1 MRKERTAL
9 KKDVYVNRGEG
20 GAVPPGR
27 DSEKGIVL
35 VIVIIVIAILMILV
49 TDLIY
54 FTQIDSEISM
64 NTRDEVKARY
74 IAKSGV
80 QVAAGAFSAQAL
92 EELSAMMGSVGG
104 SAGRDDGL
112 WALSVPY
119 FPVGQGSVSI
129 TITDERSKINLNS
142 LVSTDSNIVD
152 QQVLAELRELFSLLG
167 VDTSKSERFLSSL
180 VNWLDVP
187 KEGTVNDQDSAG
199 ANADFYAGLQPAY
212 RIKDGPLDTVEEIRM
227 VDGMDDE
234 FYNTVKDYVTVY
246 PIDKKINF
254 STASRVVMVAA
265 LKAATVPAIPGQGS
279 DIDPIDDSTAEQ
291 IVDEIL
297 EARKNDPIVDSKKV
311 RDIVRDVDPTSQI
324 IAGLVGLGQGTGES
338 EVFTVRSEGILGEA
352 SPTRRIIEAVIKKKR
367 QGREF
372 VVDIVTWKEL

>member
-1 MRKERTAL
+1 MRKEHGTL
-9 KKDVYVNRGEG
+9 KNGLEKTRGLR
-20 GAVPPGR
+20 AAGR
-27 DSEKGIVL
+27 DSERGIVL
-35 VIVIIVIAILMILV
+35 VIVIIIIAILMILV

-80 QVAAGAFSAQAL
+80 QVTAGAFKATAL
-92 EELSAMMGSVGG
+92 EEHSGMMGSVGG
-104 SAGRDDGL
+104 NAGNVDGL

-142 LVSTDSNIVD
+142 LVSSDSNIVD
-152 QQVLAELRELFSLLG
+152 QQVLAELREVFRLAG
-167 VDTSKSERFLSSL
+167 VDSGKSERFLSSL
-180 VNWLDVP
+180 INWIDVP
-187 KEGTVNDQDSAG
+187 KEGTVNDQDSGG
-199 ANADFYAGLQPAY
+199 ATADFYAGLQPAY

-227 VDGMDDE
+227 IDGMDDE
-234 FYNTVKDYVTVY
+234 FFSAVRDYVTVY

-254 STASRVVMVAA
+254 STASRVVMIAA
-265 LKAATVPAIPGQGS
+265 IKAAAVPAIPGQGGT
-279 DIDPIDDSTAEQ
+279 IDPVDDGTAEQ
-291 IVDEIL
+291 IVDEII
-297 EARKNDPIVDSKKV
+297 EARRSDPIVDSKKV
-311 RDIVRDVDPTSQI
+311 REIVQNVDPTIQI
-324 IAGLVGLGQGTGES
+324 VPGLVGLGQGTGES

-352 SPTRRIIEAVIKKKR
+352 SPTKRIIEAVIKKRRIGR
-367 QGREF
+367 QY

>member
-152 QQVLAELRELFSLLG
+152 QQVLAELRDLFSRLG
-167 VDTSKSERFLSSL
+167 VDTGKSERFLSSL
-180 VNWLDVP
+180 VNWLDIP
-187 KEGTVNDQDSAG
+187 REGTVNDQDSAG
-199 ANADFYAGLQPAY
+199 ANAEFYAGLQPAY

-227 VDGMDDE
+227 IDGMDDE
-234 FYNTVKDYVTVY
+234 FYNAVRDYVTVY

-254 STASRVVMVAA
+254 STAPRVVMIAA

-279 DIDPIDDSTAEQ
+279 EIDPIDDGTAEQ
-291 IVDEIL
+291 IVDEII

-311 RDIVRDVDPTSQI
+311 REIVRDVDPKSQI

-338 EVFTVRSEGILGEA
+338 EVFTVRAEGILGEA

>member
-9 KKDVYVNRGEG
+9 KNDVDINRRRSRT
-20 GAVPPGR
+20 APPGR

-152 QQVLAELRELFSLLG
+152 QQVLAELRELFRLLG

-291 IVDEIL
+291 IVDEII

-324 IAGLVGLGQGTGES
+324 VAGLVGLGQGTGES

-352 SPTRRIIEAVIKKKR
+352 SPTKRIIEAVMKKKR

>member
-9 KKDVYVNRGEG
+9 KNDVHINRTKSRT
-20 GAVPPGR
+20 APPGR
-27 DSEKGIVL
+27 ESEKGIVL

-80 QVAAGAFSAQAL
+80 QVAAGAFSVRAL
-92 EELSAMMGSVGG
+92 EELSGMMGSVGG
-104 SAGRDDGL
+104 STGRDDGF

-119 FPVGQGSVSI
+119 FPVGSGTVSI
-129 TITDERSKINLNS
+129 MITDERAKINLNS
-142 LVSTDSNIVD
+142 LVSSDSNIVD
-152 QQVLAELRELFSLLG
+152 QQVLAELRELFRLLG
-167 VDTSKSERFLSSL
+167 VDTGKSERFISSL
-180 VNWLDVP
+180 VNWIDVP

-199 ANADFYAGLQPAY
+199 ANAEFYAGLQPAY

-227 VDGMDDE
+227 IDGMDDE
-234 FYNTVKDYVTVY
+234 FFNAVRDYVTVY
-246 PIDKKINF
+246 PLDKKINF
-254 STASRVVMVAA
+254 STAPRVVMIAA

-279 DIDPIDDSTAEQ
+279 QQDPIDDGTAGQ
-291 IVDEIL
+291 IVDEII
-297 EARKNDPIVDSKKV
+297 EARKNNPIVDSKKV
-311 RDIVRDVDPTSQI
+311 REIVRDVDPTSQI

-352 SPTRRIIEAVIKKKR
+352 SPTRRIIEAVIRKKR
-367 QGREF
+367 VGREF

>member
-1 MRKERTAL
+1 MRKKRTAL
-9 KKDVYVNRGEG
+9 KNDFHINCKRSRTI
-20 GAVPPGR
+20 PPGR
-27 DSEKGIVL
+27 DSEKGVVL

-80 QVAAGAFSAQAL
+80 QVAAGAFSARAL
-92 EELSAMMGSVGG
+92 EELSGVMGRVGG
-104 SAGRDDGL
+104 SAGGDDGF

-119 FPVGQGSVSI
+119 FPVGSGTVSI
-129 TITDERSKINLNS
+129 LITDERAKINLNS
-142 LVSTDSNIVD
+142 LVSSDSNMVD
-152 QQVLAELRELFSLLG
+152 QQVLAELRELFRLLG
-167 VDTSKSERFLSSL
+167 VDTGKSERFLSSL
-180 VNWLDVP
+180 VNWIDVP

-199 ANADFYAGLQPAY
+199 ANAEFYSGLQPAY

-227 VDGMDDE
+227 IDGMDDE
-234 FYNTVKDYVTVY
+234 FFNAVRDYVTVY
-246 PIDKKINF
+246 PTDKKINF
-254 STASRVVMVAA
+254 STAPRVVMIAA
-265 LKAATVPAIPGQGS
+265 LKAAAVPAIQGQGS
-279 DIDPIDDSTAEQ
+279 QQDPIDDGTAGQ
-291 IVDEIL
+291 IIDEII

-311 RDIVRDVDPTSQI
+311 REIVRDVDPTSQI

-352 SPTRRIIEAVIKKKR
+352 NPTRRIIEAVIRKKR
-367 QGREF
+367 VGREF

>member
-9 KKDVYVNRGEG
+9 KNDVDINRRRSRT
-20 GAVPPGR
+20 APPGR

-152 QQVLAELRELFSLLG
+152 QQVLAELRELFRLLG

-246 PIDKKINF
+246 PMDKKINF

-291 IVDEIL
+291 IVDEII

-324 IAGLVGLGQGTGES
+324 VAGLVGLGQGTGES

-352 SPTRRIIEAVIKKKR
+352 SPTKRIIEAVMKKKR

>member
-9 KKDVYVNRGEG
+9 KNDVYVNRGKSV
-20 GAVPPGR
+20 AAPPGR

-80 QVAAGAFSAQAL
+80 QVAAGAFSAQAF
-92 EELSAMMGSVGG
+92 EELSGLMGSVGG
-104 SAGRDDGL
+104 SAGRDDGF

-152 QQVLAELRELFSLLG
+152 QQVLAELRELFSRLG
-167 VDTSKSERFLSSL
+167 VDTGKSERFLSSL
-180 VNWLDVP
+180 VNWLDIP
-187 KEGTVNDQDSAG
+187 REGTVNDQDSAG
-199 ANADFYAGLQPAY
+199 ANAEFYAGLQPAY
-212 RIKDGPLDTVEEIRM
+212 KIKDGPLDTVEEIRM

-234 FYNTVKDYVTVY
+234 FYNAVKDYVTVY
-246 PIDKKINF
+246 PIDKKMNF
-254 STASRVVMVAA
+254 STAPRVVMIAA

-279 DIDPIDDSTAEQ
+279 EVDPIDDGTAEQ
-291 IVDEIL
+291 IIDEII

-338 EVFTVRSEGILGEA
+338 EVFTVRAEGILGEA

>member
-9 KKDVYVNRGEG
+9 KNDVDINRRRSRT
-20 GAVPPGR
+20 APPGR

-92 EELSAMMGSVGG
+92 EELSAMMGSLGG

-152 QQVLAELRELFSLLG
+152 QQVLAELRELFRLLG

-246 PIDKKINF
+246 PMDKKINF

-291 IVDEIL
+291 IVDEII

-324 IAGLVGLGQGTGES
+324 VAGLVGLGQGTGES

-352 SPTRRIIEAVIKKKR
+352 SPTKRIIEAVMKKKR

>member
-9 KKDVYVNRGEG
+9 KNDVYINRGKSV
-20 GAVPPGR
+20 AAPPGR
-27 DSEKGIVL
+27 KSEKGIVL

-80 QVAAGAFSAQAL
+80 QVAAGAFRAQAF
-92 EELSAMMGSVGG
+92 EELSGLMGSVGG
-104 SAGRDDGL
+104 SAGRDDGF

-199 ANADFYAGLQPAY
+199 ANAEFYAGLQPAY

-227 VDGMDDE
+227 IDGMDDE
-234 FYNTVKDYVTVY
+234 FYNAVRDYVTVY

-254 STASRVVMVAA
+254 STAPRVVMIAA

-279 DIDPIDDSTAEQ
+279 EIDPIDDGTAEQ
-291 IVDEIL
+291 IVDEII

-311 RDIVRDVDPTSQI
+311 REIVRDVDPKSQI

-338 EVFTVRSEGILGEA
+338 EVFTVRAEGILGEA

>member
-152 QQVLAELRELFSLLG
+152 QQVLAELRELFRLLG

-279 DIDPIDDSTAEQ
+279 EIDPIDDSTAEQ

>member
-9 KKDVYVNRGEG
+9 KNDFHINRKKSGT
-20 GAVPPGR
+20 APPGR
-27 DSEKGIVL
+27 ESEKGIVL

-80 QVAAGAFSAQAL
+80 QVAAGAFSVTAL
-92 EELSAMMGSVGG
+92 EELSGMMGSIGG
-104 SAGRDDGL
+104 STGNSDGF

-119 FPVGQGSVSI
+119 FPVGSGTVSI

-142 LVSTDSNIVD
+142 LVSSDSNIVD
-152 QQVLAELRELFSLLG
+152 QQVLAELSELFRLLG
-167 VDTSKSERFLSSL
+167 VDTGKSERFLSSL
-180 VNWLDVP
+180 VNWIDVP

-199 ANADFYAGLQPAY
+199 ANAEFYAGLQPAY

-227 VDGMDDE
+227 IDGMDDE
-234 FYNTVKDYVTVY
+234 FYNAIKDYVTVY
-246 PIDKKINF
+246 PLDKKINF
-254 STASRVVMVAA
+254 STAPRVVMIAA

-279 DIDPIDDSTAEQ
+279 KQDPIDDGTAGQ
-291 IVDEIL
+291 IVDEII

-311 RDIVRDVDPTSQI
+311 REIVQDVDPTSQI

-352 SPTRRIIEAVIKKKR
+352 SPTRRIIEAVIRKKR
-367 QGREF
+367 VGREF
-372 VVDIVTWKEL
+372 VVDIITWKEL